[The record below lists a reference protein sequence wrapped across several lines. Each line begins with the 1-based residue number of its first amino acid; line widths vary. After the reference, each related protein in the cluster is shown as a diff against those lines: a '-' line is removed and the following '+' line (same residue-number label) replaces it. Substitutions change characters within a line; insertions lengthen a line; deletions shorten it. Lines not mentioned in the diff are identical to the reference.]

1 MVAYRL
7 DAAMPF
13 RKGSSVL
20 LFLLAAVSCTAD
32 NARRR
37 SLLELHYGICSDDK
51 LCRTTA
57 ENEASWDK
65 R

>member
-13 RKGSSVL
+13 RKGAVF

-37 SLLELHYGICSDDK
+37 SLLELHYGICSNDK

-57 ENEASWDK
+57 ENEATWDK